1 MAQSRV
7 VVALWALTAC
17 EVCSSM
23 YDSVKGRR
31 VTCFDVLA
39 SRVSDS
45 SVLTSCECCVAAIKG
60 FRLHV
65 RSLVT
70 VWCWNVHFKWPRVIH
85 SHCRVVSFTVWL
97 CSSGAVWPFFCLRML
112 DDVDVAGF
120 SNCYDY

>member
-23 YDSVKGRR
+23 YDAVKGRR
-31 VTCFDVLA
+31 VTCCDVLA

-45 SVLTSCECCVAAIKG
+45 SALTSCECCVAAIKG

-65 RSLVT
+65 RSLVA
-70 VWCWNVHFKWPRVIH
+70 VWCWNVHFEWPRVIH
-85 SHCRVVSFTVWL
+85 SHSRVFFHRVAVRQWSCVAFLLLADVGRCRR
-97 CSSGAVWPFFCLRML
+97 GGFFELL
-112 DDVDVAGF
+112 
-120 SNCYDY
+120 